1 MIDYFQ
7 EIISTLRQNK
17 LRAIMTGFSVAWGI
31 LMLIILLGSGKGL
44 QNGMEFNF
52 KGTSKNALWIWSR
65 RTQVAHDGIKAG
77 RRINFTVAD
86 GEMLQRKFE
95 DDMDNFSGR
104 FHLWGNFPVTYQ
116 NEYGDFRIEG
126 IMPEFKKIQLV
137 DMIQGRY
144 INELD
149 IKQYRKSVIISEA
162 VKKHLFKDD
171 EVDAMGKYIRISGV
185 PFMVVGIF
193 QDPEDKDRK
202 QLYMPLTTTQRVF
215 NGNNRLT
222 EMAIATNATTVAEN
236 KRIEDEVR
244 DLLIKRHRVAP
255 DDKQAIGIW
264 NTLESFKQAQGVFA
278 GIRWFVW
285 VIGVMTIIA
294 GIVGVSNIMIILV
307 KERTKEIGIRKAI
320 GASPFSII
328 RLVLSESVLITSL
341 AGFFGLVLGMGILAL
356 ASAALRQVAVEN
368 QDIQRAFFDPSA
380 DIGVALWA
388 LGILIIAGLIAG
400 FIPARK
406 ASAIRPIEA
415 LHDE

>member
-1 MIDYFQ
+1 MIDYLQ
-7 EIISTLRQNK
+7 EIFSTLRQNK

-65 RTQVAHDGIKAG
+65 RTQLAHDGLKAG
-77 RRINFTVAD
+77 RQINFTVAD
-86 GEMLQRKFE
+86 GEMIQRKFE

-104 FHLWGNFPVTYQ
+104 FHLWGNYAVTYK

-126 IMPEFKKIQLV
+126 VMPEFKKIQLV
-137 DMIQGRY
+137 DITQGRY

-149 IKQYRKSVIISEA
+149 IKQYRKSAIISEA
-162 VKKHLFKDD
+162 VKKHLFK
-171 EVDAMGKYIRISGV
+171 EEEALGKYIRIGGV
-185 PFMVVGIF
+185 PFMVVGMF

-202 QLYMPLTTTQRVF
+202 QIYMPLTTTQRIF

-222 EMAIATNATTVAEN
+222 EMAISTNATTVAEN

-244 DLLIKRHRVAP
+244 DILIKRHRVAP

-278 GIRWFVW
+278 GIRMFVW

-328 RLVLSESVLITSL
+328 RLVLSESVFITTL
-341 AGFFGLVLGMGILAL
+341 AGFFGLVLGMGTLTL
-356 ASAALRQVAVEN
+356 ASAILRQAAIEN
-368 QDIQRAFFDPSA
+368 QDIQRAFFNPSA
-380 DIGVALWA
+380 DLGVALWA
-388 LGILIIAGLIAG
+388 LAILIMAGLVAG
-400 FIPARK
+400 YIPARK